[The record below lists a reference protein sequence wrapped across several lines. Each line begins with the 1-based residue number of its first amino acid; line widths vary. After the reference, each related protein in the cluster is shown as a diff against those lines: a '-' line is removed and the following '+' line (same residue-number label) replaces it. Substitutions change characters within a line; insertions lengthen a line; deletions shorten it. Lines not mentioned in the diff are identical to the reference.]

1 MAGEDRRR
9 QKVGSGQNM
18 AHIGI
23 AGAGIIG
30 CATAVHLI
38 EQGHDVTVFERD
50 LGGLPASVGN
60 AGILAVPEIDPLARP
75 DMILSAPKWLLDP
88 LGPLTL
94 RWQDLPALTPWLVN
108 LLMASTPAKVER
120 SRTALL
126 GLMREAL
133 GAHEDLA
140 RMTGL
145 SGYMKPTGALTIF
158 DSEKAVDAA
167 FRHASENA
175 ALLGHT
181 VEKLDAKQARA
192 RVPALEGNFAGG
204 VLSAGYQTF
213 LDPLVLL
220 RQLQA
225 YVRERGTL
233 VDAEVESVRQEANG
247 VTFLARGQTPATF
260 DKVVISAGVWSRT
273 LVRGLGLRVLLE
285 TERGYNTTFTNPQVT
300 LDLPVFFAEH
310 GFVATPLENAL
321 RIGGAVELAKPEA
334 PANFARAAAMRQKM
348 RRYVPSLPET
358 GGTEWM
364 GRRPSTPD
372 SVPVI
377 SLCPADPRI
386 ALAFGH
392 GHLGLTL
399 SAITGRKIA
408 QLLTS
413 GETADLTPFSIR
425 RFQ

>member
-1 MAGEDRRR
+1 MAR
-9 QKVGSGQNM
+9 
-18 AHIGI
+18 IGI

-38 EQGHDVTVFERD
+38 EQGHEVTVFEKD
-50 LGGLPASVGN
+50 IGGLPASVGN

-108 LLMASTPAKVER
+108 LLMAATPARVER

-126 GLMREAL
+126 GLMRQAL
-133 GAHEDLA
+133 AAHEDLA

-145 SGYMKPTGALTIF
+145 SGHMKATGALTIF
-158 DSEKAVDAA
+158 DTDKAVEAA
-167 FRHASENA
+167 FRHESENA
-175 ALLGHT
+175 ALLGYA
-181 VEKLDAKQARA
+181 VEKLNAAQARS
-192 RVPALEGNFAGG
+192 RVSALEGNFAGG
-204 VLSAGYQTF
+204 VFSAGYQTF
-213 LDPLVLL
+213 LDPLALL
-220 RQLQA
+220 RHLQA
-225 YVRERGTL
+225 YVRQRGTV
-233 VDAEVESVRQEANG
+233 VDAEVQSVRQETNG
-247 VTFLARGQTPATF
+247 VAFLTGGQPPVIF

-273 LVRGLGLRVLLE
+273 LVRGLGMKVLLE
-285 TERGYNTTFTNPQVT
+285 NERGYNTTFTAPQVT
-300 LDLPVFFAEH
+300 LELPIFFAEH
-310 GFVATPLENAL
+310 GFVATPLRNAL
-321 RIGGAVELAKPEA
+321 RVGGAVELAKPEA

-358 GGTEWM
+358 GGAEWM

-377 SLCPADPRI
+377 GLCPHDPRI

-399 SAITGRKIA
+399 SAITGKKIA
-408 QLLTS
+408 GLLQD
-413 GETADLTPFSIR
+413 GETPDLAPFGIQ

>member
-1 MAGEDRRR
+1 MAR
-9 QKVGSGQNM
+9 
-18 AHIGI
+18 IGI

-38 EQGHDVTVFERD
+38 EQGHEVTVFEKD
-50 LGGLPASVGN
+50 IGGLPASVGN

-94 RWQDLPALTPWLVN
+94 RWQDLPALTPWLVK
-108 LLMASTPAKVER
+108 LLLAATPGRVAR

-145 SGYMKPTGALTIF
+145 SGHMKPTGALTIF
-158 DSEKAVDAA
+158 DTPKAVEAA
-167 FRHASENA
+167 YRHESENA
-175 ALLGHT
+175 SLLGYS
-181 VEKLDAKQARA
+181 VEKLDSAEARS
-192 RVPALEGNFAGG
+192 RVPALEGQFAGG
-204 VLSAGYQTF
+204 VFSSGYQTF
-213 LDPLVLL
+213 LDPLSLL
-220 RQLQA
+220 RHLQA
-225 YVRERGTL
+225 YIRQRATL
-233 VDAEVESVRQEANG
+233 IDAQVDAVRSDTDG
-247 VTFLARGQTPATF
+247 VVIKVAGRDRQTF
-260 DKVVISAGVWSRT
+260 DKAVISAGVWSRE
-273 LVRGLGLRVLLE
+273 LVRGLGLKVLLE
-285 TERGYNTTFTNPQVT
+285 NERGYNTTFADPQVT
-300 LDLPVFFAEH
+300 LELPVFFAEH
-310 GFVATPLENAL
+310 GFVATPLHRAL
-321 RIGGAVELAKPEA
+321 RVGGAVELAKPDA
-334 PANFARAAAMRQKM
+334 PANFARAIAMRQKM
-348 RRYVPSLPET
+348 RRYVPSLPER
-358 GGTEWM
+358 GGKEWM

-377 SLCPADPRI
+377 SLSPKDPRI

-399 SAITGRKIA
+399 SAITGRKTA
-408 QLLTS
+408 ELLEK
-413 GETADLTPFSIR
+413 GPQPGLEPFSIA

>member
-1 MAGEDRRR
+1 
-9 QKVGSGQNM
+9 
-18 AHIGI
+18 
-23 AGAGIIG
+23 
-30 CATAVHLI
+30 
-38 EQGHDVTVFERD
+38 
-50 LGGLPASVGN
+50 
-60 AGILAVPEIDPLARP
+60 
-75 DMILSAPKWLLDP
+75 
-88 LGPLTL
+88 
-94 RWQDLPALTPWLVN
+94 
-108 LLMASTPAKVER
+108 
-120 SRTALL
+120 
-126 GLMREAL
+126 MREAL
-133 GAHEDLA
+133 GAHADLA

-145 SGYMKPTGALTIF
+145 SGHMKPSGALTIF
-158 DSEKAVDAA
+158 DSEKAVHAA
-167 FRHASENA
+167 FRRASENA

-192 RVPALEGNFAGG
+192 RAPALEGNFAGG
-204 VLSAGYQTF
+204 VFSAGYQTF
-213 LDPLVLL
+213 LDPLTLL
-220 RQLQA
+220 RHLHADIRQ
-225 YVRERGTL
+225 RGTL

-247 VTFLARGQTPATF
+247 VTFLVRDGAPATF
-260 DKVVISAGVWSRT
+260 DKVVIAAGVWSRT
-273 LVRGLGLRVLLE
+273 LVRGLGLKVLLE

-321 RIGGAVELAKPEA
+321 RVGGAVELAKPDA
-334 PANFARAAAMRQKM
+334 PANFARAGAMRQKM

-372 SVPVI
+372 SLPVI
-377 SLCPADPRI
+377 GLCPADPRI

-408 QLLTS
+408 ELLNS
-413 GETADLTPFSIR
+413 GEKPDLAPFSIK

>member
-1 MAGEDRRR
+1 MAR
-9 QKVGSGQNM
+9 
-18 AHIGI
+18 IGI

-30 CATAVHLI
+30 CATAAYLI
-38 EQGHDVTVFERD
+38 EQGHDVTVFEKD

-94 RWQDLPALTPWLVN
+94 RWQDLPALAPWLAN
-108 LLMASTPAKVER
+108 LLMAATPAKVER
-120 SRTALL
+120 SRKALL
-126 GLMREAL
+126 ELMRDAL
-133 GAHEDLA
+133 GAHGYLA
-140 RMTGL
+140 SMTGL
-145 SGYMKPTGALTIF
+145 SGHMKPTGALTIF

-167 FRHASENA
+167 FHHASENA
-175 ALLGHT
+175 ALLGYA
-181 VEKLDAKQARA
+181 VEKLGAKQARA
-192 RVPALEGNFAGG
+192 LAPALEGNFAGG
-204 VLSAGYQTF
+204 VFSAGYQTF
-213 LDPLVLL
+213 LDPLTLL
-220 RQLQA
+220 RHLQA

-233 VDAEVESVRQEANG
+233 VDAEVESVRQEASG
-247 VTFLARGQTPATF
+247 VTFLVRGETPATF
-260 DKVVISAGVWSRT
+260 DKVVIAAGVWSRS
-273 LVRGLGLRVLLE
+273 LVRGLGLKVLLE

-321 RIGGAVELAKPEA
+321 RVGGAVELAKPDA

-348 RRYVPSLPET
+348 RRYVPGLPET

-372 SVPVI
+372 SLPVI
-377 SLCPADPRI
+377 SLCPADSRI

-408 QLLTS
+408 ELLNS
-413 GETADLTPFSIR
+413 GEKPDLAPFSIQ

>member
-1 MAGEDRRR
+1 MAR
-9 QKVGSGQNM
+9 
-18 AHIGI
+18 IGI

-38 EQGHDVTVFERD
+38 ERGHDVTVFEKD
-50 LGGLPASVGN
+50 IDGLPASVGN

-108 LLMASTPAKVER
+108 LLMAAMPAKVER
-120 SRTALL
+120 SRAALL
-126 GLMREAL
+126 GLMRQAL
-133 GAHEDLA
+133 DAHEDLA

-145 SGYMKPTGALTIF
+145 SGHMKPTGALTIF
-158 DSEKAVDAA
+158 DSEKAVDDA
-167 FRHASENA
+167 FRRASENA

-192 RVPALEGNFAGG
+192 RAPALEGNFAGG
-204 VLSAGYQTF
+204 VFSAGYQTF
-213 LDPLVLL
+213 LDPLALL
-220 RQLQA
+220 RHLQA
-225 YVRERGTL
+225 YIRQRATL
-233 VDAEVESVRQEANG
+233 VDAAVATVRQEAGG

-260 DKVVISAGVWSRT
+260 DKAVISAGVWSRT

-310 GFVATPLENAL
+310 GFVATPLQNAL
-321 RIGGAVELAKPEA
+321 RVGGAVELAKPDA

-377 SLCPADPRI
+377 SLCPNDPRI

-408 QLLTS
+408 ELLNS
-413 GETADLTPFSIR
+413 GGTPDLAPFSIQ

>member
-1 MAGEDRRR
+1 MAR
-9 QKVGSGQNM
+9 
-18 AHIGI
+18 IGI

-30 CATAVHLI
+30 CAAAVHLI
-38 EQGHDVTVFERD
+38 DQGHEVTVFEKD
-50 LGGLPASVGN
+50 IGGLPASVGN

-108 LLMASTPAKVER
+108 LLMAATPARVER
-120 SRTALL
+120 SRAALL
-126 GLMREAL
+126 GLMRQAL
-133 GAHEDLA
+133 AAHDDLA

-145 SGYMKPTGALTIF
+145 TGHMTPSGALTIF
-158 DSEKAVDAA
+158 DSEKAVEAA
-167 FRHASENA
+167 FRHESENA
-175 ALLGHT
+175 ALLGYA
-181 VEKLDAKQARA
+181 VEKLDAAQARS

-204 VLSAGYQTF
+204 VFSAGYQTF
-213 LDPLVLL
+213 LDPLALL
-220 RQLQA
+220 RHLQA
-225 YVRERGTL
+225 YVRQRGTV
-233 VDAEVESVRQEANG
+233 VDAEVQSVRQENSG
-247 VTFLARGQTPATF
+247 VTFLARGQTPMTF

-273 LVRGLGLRVLLE
+273 LVRGLGMKVLLE
-285 TERGYNTTFTNPQVT
+285 NERGYNTTFTDPQLT
-300 LDLPVFFAEH
+300 LELPVFFAEH
-310 GFVATPLENAL
+310 GFVATPLKDAL
-321 RIGGAVELAKPEA
+321 RVGGAVELAKPEA
-334 PANFARAAAMRQKM
+334 PANYARAAAMRQKM

-377 SLCPADPRI
+377 GLCPHDPRI

-399 SAITGRKIA
+399 SAVTGRKIA
-408 QLLTS
+408 ELLKS
-413 GETADLTPFSIR
+413 GETEELAPFSIQ

>member
-1 MAGEDRRR
+1 MAR
-9 QKVGSGQNM
+9 
-18 AHIGI
+18 IGI

-38 EQGHDVTVFERD
+38 EQGHEVTIFEKD
-50 LGGLPASVGN
+50 IGGLPASVGN

-75 DMILSAPKWLLDP
+75 DMLLSAPKWLLDP

-94 RWQDLPALTPWLVN
+94 RWQDLPALTPWLIN
-108 LLMASTPAKVER
+108 LLMAATPTRVER

-126 GLMREAL
+126 GLMRQAL

-140 RMTGL
+140 RMAGL
-145 SGYMKPTGALTIF
+145 SGHMKPCGALTIF
-158 DSEKAVDAA
+158 DTEKAVDAA
-167 FRHASENA
+167 FRHDSGNA
-175 ALLGHT
+175 ALLGYA
-181 VEKLDAKQARA
+181 VQKLDAAQARS

-204 VLSAGYQTF
+204 VFSAGYQTF
-213 LDPLVLL
+213 LDPLALL
-220 RQLQA
+220 RHLQA
-225 YVRERGTL
+225 YIRERGTV
-233 VDAEVESVRQEANG
+233 VDAQVESIRQETTG
-247 VTFLARGQTPATF
+247 ITFLSRGQAPQTF
-260 DKVVISAGVWSRT
+260 DKAVISAGVWSRT
-273 LVRGLGLRVLLE
+273 LVRGLGLKVLLE
-285 TERGYNTTFTNPQVT
+285 NERGYNTTFTDPQVT
-300 LDLPVFFAEH
+300 LELPVFFAEH

-321 RIGGAVELAKPEA
+321 RVGGAVELAKPDA
-334 PANFARAAAMRQKM
+334 PANFARSAAMRQKM

-358 GGTEWM
+358 GGSEWM

-377 SLCPADPRI
+377 GLCPHDPRI

-399 SAITGRKIA
+399 SAITGKKIA
-408 QLLTS
+408 ALLEN
-413 GETADLTPFSIR
+413 GDQPDLQPFSIQ